1 MDRRL
6 KTITSKTG
14 NSVYRV
20 YDLQYNTTGDASGTK
35 YSRLTSVTERNGA
48 GDVMQP
54 VKLNWSY
61 LPSLYSIPVSPQV
74 NAASVYP
81 AVAFSEQQFI
91 AGDFNGDGLTDMMG
105 ISPVKIPTGT
115 NSWTY
120 DTYAYIYWAS
130 LDSSGN
136 VRFEGAGSFGCNW

>member
-14 NSVYRV
+14 SSVYRV

-91 AGDFNGDGLTDMMG
+91 AGDFNGDGFDGYDGNLSCKDTDR
-105 ISPVKIPTGT
+105 
-115 NSWTY
+115 Y
-120 DTYAYIYWAS
+120 EF
-130 LDSSGN
+130 LDL
-136 VRFEGAGSFGCNW
+136 